1 MSDLVSCADMENRV
15 KIMLKLLGQ
24 EADSFGKRAE
34 MYYHTRP
41 EVISHVEQVYRAYRA
56 LVERYDHISKELH
69 KANHTIATACPE
81 EVQYAM
87 LEEEDHDFS
96 KAITPIKTHK
106 SLVQEILNAK
116 RHGPSGSGRN
126 KPPSHPRMS
135 AEEAQEVIDRLQ
147 KSILVLQTISALYRM
162 KSALFRID
170 LMLL

>member
-1 MSDLVSCADMENRV
+1 M
-15 KIMLKLLGQ
+15 
-24 EADSFGKRAE
+24 
-34 MYYHTRP
+34 
-41 EVISHVEQVYRAYRA
+41 EQVYRAYRA

-116 RHGPSGSGRN
+116 RHGSSGSGRN

-135 AEEAQEVIDRLQ
+135 AEEAQEEIGRLQ
-147 KSILVLQTISALYRM
+147 KYILVLQTISALYRT